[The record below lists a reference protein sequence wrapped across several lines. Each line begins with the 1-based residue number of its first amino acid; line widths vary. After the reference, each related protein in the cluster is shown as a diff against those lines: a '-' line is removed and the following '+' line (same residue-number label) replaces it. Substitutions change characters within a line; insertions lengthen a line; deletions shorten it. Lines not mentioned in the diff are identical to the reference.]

1 MSLSK
6 KILTLVSPLLLA
18 GCSIGQ
24 SEFNCSA
31 GDDNALCGST
41 TAIITATNGE
51 LATNDTI
58 RVHKDGEVVEVSAS
72 KFAGFNQNNLDP
84 EHHQAQLSDV
94 DVPHTY
100 NYDGDALRT
109 KEQVLRV
116 WIAPWIEQD
125 DVLHMS
131 NVLYTDVQKRHWKI
145 VNNSNAGMVHGLQPN
160 AIPHKKIVSKP
171 KTESKKK

>member
-6 KILTLVSPLLLA
+6 KILTLASPFLLA

-41 TAIITATNGE
+41 RAIITATNGE
-51 LATNDTI
+51 LTTDDTI
-58 RVHKDGEVVEVSAS
+58 RVHKGGEVVEVSAS
-72 KFAGFNQNNLDP
+72 KFAGFNQNNLDAN
-84 EHHQAQLSDV
+84 HQTGRSDV
-94 DVPHTY
+94 NVPHTY

-116 WIAPWIEQD
+116 WIAPWIDQH

-131 NVLYTDVQKRHWKI
+131 NVLYTDVEKRHWKI
-145 VNNSNAGMVHGLQPN
+145 VNNSTSGMVHGLQAD
-160 AIPHKKIVSKP
+160 AIPHKKVVNKP